1 MVCMDTNI
9 VIDFLKGK
17 TTVTNKISSLEKEGY
32 EFTISPITVYEVLF
46 GSRFY
51 NPKEISQVEL
61 FFDSLTIL
69 DFNYECANVASVI
82 HSASMQA
89 GRDIGVMDSLFAATA
104 WIHDE
109 QMLTNDNHFNVINLL
124 GVEIRDEKFNLEL
137 ISMT

>member
-1 MVCMDTNI
+1 MACMDTNI

-17 TTVTNKISSLEKEGY
+17 TTVMDKISSLENEGC

-51 NPKEISQVEL
+51 NPKEISQVEQ

-69 DFNYECANVASVI
+69 DFNYECANVASII
-82 HSASMQA
+82 HSASMKT
-89 GRDIGVMDSLFAATA
+89 GRDIGVMDSLIAATA

-109 QMLTNDNHFNVINLL
+109 QMLTNDNHFNIINSL
-124 GVEIRDEKFNLEL
+124 EIEMDDEILNLE
-137 ISMT
+137 IIFSR

>member
-17 TTVTNKISSLEKEGY
+17 TTVTNKISSLENEGY

-51 NPKEISQVEL
+51 NPKEISQVEQ

-69 DFNYECANVASVI
+69 DFNYECANVASII
-82 HSASMQA
+82 HSTSMQA
-89 GRDIGVMDSLFAATA
+89 GRDIGVMDSLIAATS

-109 QMLTNDNHFNVINLL
+109 KMLTNDNHFNIINSL
-124 GVEIRDEKFNLEL
+124 GIEMETKD
-137 ISMT
+137 

>member
-1 MVCMDTNI
+1 MACMDTNI

-17 TTVTNKISSLEKEGY
+17 TTVMDKISSLENEGC

-51 NPKEISQVEL
+51 NPKEISQVEQ

-69 DFNYECANVASVI
+69 DFNYECANVASII
-82 HSASMQA
+82 HSNSMKS
-89 GRDIGVMDSLFAATA
+89 GRDIGVMDSLIAATA

-109 QMLTNDNHFNVINLL
+109 KMLTNDNHFNIINSL
-124 GVEIRDEKFNLEL
+124 GMEIGNENINIEI
-137 ISMT
+137 ISIK

>member
-1 MVCMDTNI
+1 MACMDTNI

-17 TTVTNKISSLEKEGY
+17 TTVTDKISSLENEGY

-51 NPKEISQVEL
+51 NPKEISQVEQ

-69 DFNYECANVASVI
+69 DFNYECANVASII
-82 HSASMQA
+82 HSTSMQA
-89 GRDIGVMDSLFAATA
+89 GRDIGVMDSLIAATA

-109 QMLTNDNHFNVINLL
+109 QMLTNDNHFNIINSL
-124 GVEIRDEKFNLEL
+124 GVKIGNENLNIEM
-137 ISMT
+137 ISMK